1 MSKALDH
8 VEVWKKFQKGL
19 DFNNR
24 IELRANVETNEN
36 FYIGS

>member
-1 MSKALDH
+1 MSKKLDH
-8 VEVWKKFQKGL
+8 ETIWKKYQKGL

-24 IELRANVETNEN
+24 IDLRVSVETNEN